1 MVGNKEKENLPLVVL
16 SSSGN
21 VIDVLYTNNKG
32 YKKSIETG
40 TLWCLFER
48 TGRLLP
54 YALAHTLPDKSKKQ
68 EKPPIPTQPAHAGGE
83 IPRLK
88 TITAREHWIEAVVE
102 TGTGTSIETGTEKN
116 TQKNAQKNTQKSRPH
131 KKAIKS
137 RTISATERAGT
148 ADDHKVSQN
157 AEVKNTALILNKLID
172 IIHKR
177 RQDLPEGSY
186 TAYLFK
192 EGIDKIKKKLGEEAV
207 ELLISKDRGNTVYE
221 TADLIYHLLVFLESQ
236 SIELNEVL
244 KELESRMDRE

>member
-102 TGTGTSIETGTEKN
+102 TGTQKSTGTSIEISTETG
-116 TQKNAQKNTQKSRPH
+116 AQKSSPHKKLIKSRP
-131 KKAIKS
+131 
-137 RTISATERAGT
+137 ISATERAGT